1 MNTVI
6 YGAQGI
12 ALSVYKAYIVA
23 NPTDEILGFVVTS
36 KEGNPVSL
44 AGLPV
49 IELRTFSAECTDKNG
64 VQVIVATPKTVMD
77 EIVKLLNNEGFT
89 NIILAEREYLNNI
102 YTKAFKAGN
111 DIKSLYAL
119 SEGVKIPKLNIYM
132 ACSKYDKALKRKYD
146 IPNYISPIHVGA
158 AGPDN
163 MKALIF
169 DNTGDNISK
178 ENPNYC
184 ELTALYW
191 QWKNV
196 LNKASDTDYYGL
208 CQYRR
213 MLDLSESDLTRL
225 SANDIDVVLPFP
237 LMYEPN
243 IEAHRKRYIKDGDWN
258 ALMRAIEHQHPDQI
272 PKIKEI
278 LNQQSL
284 YNYNV
289 IIAKRGVL
297 VDYCQWLF
305 GILAEVEELSVPK
318 CSERADRYIGYMGE
332 TLETIYFMMNADR
345 LNIAFAGCSLLL

>member
-64 VQVIVATPKTVMD
+64 VQLIVATPKTVMD
-77 EIVKLLNNEGFT
+77 EIVKSLKNEGFT
-89 NIILAEREYLNNI
+89 NIILAEGEYLNNI
-102 YTKAFKAGN
+102 YTKAFEAGN

-119 SEGVKIPKLNIYM
+119 PEGEKIPNLNIYM
-132 ACSKYDKALKRKYD
+132 ACSKYDKPLNRKYD
-146 IPNYISPIHVGA
+146 IPQYIIPIHVGA
-158 AGPDN
+158 AGQDN
-163 MKALIF
+163 MNAQIY
-169 DNTGDNISK
+169 DNTGDNISQK
-178 ENPNYC
+178 NPNYC

-196 LNKASDTDYYGL
+196 LNKVSDNDYYGL

-243 IEAHRKRYIKDGDWN
+243 IEAHRKRYIKDGDWD
-258 ALMRAIEHQHPDQI
+258 ALKRAIEHQYPDKI
-272 PKIKEI
+272 SKIKEI

-289 IIAKRGVL
+289 IIAKRKVL
-297 VDYCQWLF
+297 ADYCQWLF

-345 LNIAFAGCSLLL
+345 LNIVFAGCKLLI

>member
-1 MNTVI
+1 MRTLI

-12 ALSVYKAYIVA
+12 ALSVYKAYIGA
-23 NPTDEILGFVVTS
+23 NPEDEVIGFVVTS
-36 KEGNPVSL
+36 KEGNPDTL

-49 IELRTFSAECTDKNG
+49 IELRTFSAECIDKNG
-64 VQVIVATPKTVMD
+64 VQVIVATPKIVMD
-77 EIVKLLNNEGFT
+77 EIVKSLKNEGFT
-89 NIILAEREYLNNI
+89 NIILAEGEYLNNI
-102 YTKAFKAGN
+102 YTTAFKAGN

-119 SEGVKIPKLNIYM
+119 SEGEKIPKLNIYM
-132 ACSKYDKALKRKYD
+132 ACSKYDKPLNRKYD
-146 IPNYISPIHVGA
+146 IAQYIIPIHVGA

-163 MKALIF
+163 MNAQIY
-169 DNTGDNISK
+169 DNTGNNISQK
-178 ENPNYC
+178 NPNYC

-191 QWKNV
+191 QWQNV
-196 LNKASDTDYYGL
+196 LNKVSDNVYYGL

-258 ALMRAIEHQHPDQI
+258 ALMRAVEHQHPNQI
-272 PKIKEI
+272 PQIKEI

>member
-23 NPTDEILGFVVTS
+23 NPMDEILGFVVTS
-36 KEGNPVSL
+36 KEGNPAIL

-49 IELRTFSAECTDKNG
+49 IELRTFSVECTDKNG

-77 EIVKLLNNEGFT
+77 EIVKSLKDLGFT
-89 NIILAEREYLNNI
+89 NIILAEGENLNNI
-102 YTKAFKAGN
+102 YIKAYEKGL
-111 DIKSLYAL
+111 DIKSVYAL
-119 SEGVKIPKLNIYM
+119 SEGKKSPNLNIYM
-132 ACSKYDKALKRKYD
+132 ACSKYDKPLNRKYD
-146 IPNYISPIHVGA
+146 IPQYIIPIHVGV

-163 MKALIF
+163 MNAQLY
-169 DNTGDNISK
+169 DNTGDNISQK
-178 ENPNYC
+178 NPNYC

-196 LNKASDTDYYGL
+196 LNKVSDNDYYGL

-225 SANDIDVVLPFP
+225 SANDIDVVFPFP

-258 ALMRAIEHQHPDQI
+258 ALMRAVEHQHPDQI
-272 PKIKEI
+272 SKIKEI

-289 IIAKRGVL
+289 IIAKREVL
-297 VDYCQWLF
+297 AEYCQWLF

-345 LNIAFAGCSLLL
+345 LNIAFAGCKLLI